1 MEELKP
7 CPFCGGEASMESGI
21 YDLGDVTY
29 AFAHVECLSCVACGS
44 GFTEA
49 DSPVEMVGHLASEA
63 WNRRAE
69 RTCHDEAGSQQ
80 SFLCSECG
88 WFWNDPE
95 DELGFSY
102 CPNCGAKVVD
112 E

>member
-1 MEELKP
+1 MIDGLKP
-7 CPFCGGEASMESGI
+7 CPFCGGEA
-21 YDLGDVTY
+21 
-29 AFAHVECLSCVACGS
+29 
-44 GFTEA
+44 
-49 DSPVEMVGHLASEA
+49 EMVRSSSGSYFVRCTNKQCAAKTRLYHENDNGARLA

-69 RTCHDEAGSQQ
+69 RTCHDMAKSPQ

-102 CPNCGAKVVD
+102 CPNCGTKVVK
-112 E
+112 

>member
-1 MEELKP
+1 MRDGLKP
-7 CPFCGGEASMESGI
+7 CPFCGGEAIQVSGE
-21 YDLGDVTY
+21 YRDGGYQEYTS
-29 AFAHVECLSCVACGS
+29 HVKCECCGS
-44 GFTEA
+44 VSQRITE
-49 DSPVEMVGHLASEA
+49 SCSLPEVEKIAAYA

-102 CPNCGAKVVD
+102 CPNCGAKVV
-112 E
+112 EQ